1 MLIWKKQAIMQKLEP
16 PDSHYLNAAQG
27 WMELG
32 LPAEAA
38 AELEQISPALQRHP
52 DVLETRCFL
61 QIREDQWDAVLDT
74 ARKLVS
80 TAPTRVSGW
89 LNQASA
95 LRRVPSGGAAQA
107 LAALMPAADKFP
119 KDPTVAYNLSCYA
132 CLTKRY
138 DEARFWF
145 RRALKTGNKE
155 QVKRMALADPDL
167 SPLWPE
173 IRKLG

>member
-1 MLIWKKQAIMQKLEP
+1 MQKLEP
-16 PDSHYLNAAQG
+16 PDTHYLNAAIG
-27 WMELG
+27 WMEMG
-32 LPAEAA
+32 LPAESA
-38 AELEQISPALQRHP
+38 AELDLISPARQRHP
-52 DVLETRCFL
+52 DVLEARCSL
-61 QIREDQWDAVLDT
+61 HIHEDRWDAVLDA

-80 TAPTRVSGW
+80 TAPARVSGW

-95 LRRVPSGGAAQA
+95 LRRVPSGGAAKA

-132 CLTKRY
+132 CLTHQY

-145 RRALKTGNKE
+145 RRALKVGNKE
-155 QVKRMALADPDL
+155 QVKRAALADPDL
-167 SPLWPE
+167 EPLWPE